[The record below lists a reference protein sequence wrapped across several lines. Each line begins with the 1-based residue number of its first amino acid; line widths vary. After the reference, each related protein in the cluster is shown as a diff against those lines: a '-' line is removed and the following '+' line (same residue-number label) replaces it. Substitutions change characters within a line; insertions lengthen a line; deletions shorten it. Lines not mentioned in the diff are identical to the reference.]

1 MAGTIKAAA
10 KGATTVAA
18 NGGPEN
24 PEAVAAGA
32 VAAKQSKSESKAK
45 SEAKKE
51 STSSGGAF
59 SSNVKKKASRA
70 AANAPAKSV
79 NWVFSGNRKLLTAE
93 FVVCIVILGLG
104 TLLAPQGSK
113 DGLPRAMVKFSG
125 LSAVFF
131 VLALASAGGKGA
143 ARTATAI
150 GALMTTAY
158 VFTSSDAHNVVKW
171 LEEFF
176 SKSGKTSEK
185 NPKGTIPAETGSEGE
200 Q

>member
-24 PEAVAAGA
+24 PEAVVAGA
-32 VAAKQSKSESKAK
+32 AAAKQSKSDSKIK
-45 SEAKKE
+45 SQTKK
-51 STSSGGAF
+51 TI
-59 SSNVKKKASRA
+59 
-70 AANAPAKSV
+70 ANAPAKSV
-79 NWVFSGNRKLLTAE
+79 NWVFSGSRKLLTAE

-131 VLALASAGGKGA
+131 VLALASAGSKGA

-200 Q
+200 

>member
-10 KGATTVAA
+10 KGATTVVA

-24 PEAVAAGA
+24 PAALVAGA
-32 VAAKQSKSESKAK
+32 SAAKQSKTDSKVK
-45 SEAKKE
+45 SQAKK
-51 STSSGGAF
+51 A
-59 SSNVKKKASRA
+59 V
-70 AANAPAKSV
+70 ANAPAKGA

-93 FVVCIVILGLG
+93 FIVCVVILGLG

-113 DGLPRAMVKFSG
+113 DGLPRAMIKFSG

-150 GALMTTAY
+150 GALMATAY

-176 SKSGKTSEK
+176 SKSGKVSEK
-185 NPKGTIPAETGSEGE
+185 NPKGTIPAKTGSEGE
-200 Q
+200 